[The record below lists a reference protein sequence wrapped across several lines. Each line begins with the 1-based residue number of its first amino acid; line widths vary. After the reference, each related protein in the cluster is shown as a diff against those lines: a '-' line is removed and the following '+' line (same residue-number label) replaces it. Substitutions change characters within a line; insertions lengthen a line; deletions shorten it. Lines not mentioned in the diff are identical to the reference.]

1 MLTEA
6 LRSTEAELED
16 RCWNCPPALQHWLQL
31 THELEL
37 RDHQRKRADAERQLE
52 DAKIMV
58 GRAGVRFEGSNSKIV
73 ILQASVM

>member
-1 MLTEA
+1 MPWLHDIPTNRDTIKTATNLPSPRQVLTEA

-37 RDHQRKRADAERQLE
+37 RDHQRKRADAER
-52 DAKIMV
+52 
-58 GRAGVRFEGSNSKIV
+58 
-73 ILQASVM
+73 